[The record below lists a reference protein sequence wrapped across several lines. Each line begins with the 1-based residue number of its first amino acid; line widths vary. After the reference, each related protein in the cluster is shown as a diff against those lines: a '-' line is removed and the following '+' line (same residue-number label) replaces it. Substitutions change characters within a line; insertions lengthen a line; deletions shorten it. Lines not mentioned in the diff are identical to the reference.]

1 MNESKDTEHTFARST
16 DLVLVQPIGSRME
29 PYTTTDKIA
38 EFAEVSRKAVNQ
50 LLRRHLKDLEQFG
63 KVEFEM
69 EPLRGSRTGQRVK
82 NAHLN
87 EQQATLFITYLQNT
101 PPVRRFKKRLVHD
114 FFAMREELT
123 KRRTLREVG
132 KPVQRELTDAIRDS
146 GEAERMHGHAFN
158 TYTNL
163 IYRAALGQTAP
174 QVKKAR
180 GAAKDA
186 RAVDFL
192 TSDEL
197 RTVEKKKRLV
207 TDLLDDGYSYEAI
220 REFTGRC
227 TSMPRERKGFRDQLE
242 NIIAAHPQ
250 GEQMSVKEVA
260 KYCGRDE
267 RTVAKQFPF
276 VG

>member
-1 MNESKDTEHTFARST
+1 MMTREQ
-16 DLVLVQPIGSRME
+16 L
-29 PYTTTDKIA
+29 
-38 EFAEVSRKAVNQ
+38 RKAWMN
-50 LLRRHLKDLEQFG
+50 
-63 KVEFEM
+63 
-69 EPLRGSRTGQRVK
+69 
-82 NAHLN
+82 
-87 EQQATLFITYLQNT
+87 ATLFITYLQNT

-220 REFTGRC
+220 REILQGGVTHA
-227 TSMPRERKGFRDQLE
+227 KGAQRL
-242 NIIAAHPQ
+242 
-250 GEQMSVKEVA
+250 
-260 KYCGRDE
+260 
-267 RTVAKQFPF
+267 
-276 VG
+276 